1 LWLATVCPI
10 SGTGRYFSLSL
21 ALDAYHAF
29 SNETLGAFSNV
40 ADSLLSRCSE
50 ADIEQMKKEEKKK
63 GNPGHLSVSKRGLLR
78 VILPASLAE
87 QAKAEIVD
95 ALSALSMPLVI
106 RSERD

>member
-1 LWLATVCPI
+1 
-10 SGTGRYFSLSL
+10 
-21 ALDAYHAF
+21 
-29 SNETLGAFSNV
+29 
-40 ADSLLSRCSE
+40 
-50 ADIEQMKKEEKKK
+50 MKKEEKKK